1 MNYYRDYYN
10 YLNNNYNQ
18 PNYNQNNVSLY
29 EPYEGFIR
37 GNMFKDLYN
46 KYKTNEPI
54 KIVPKNKQAELLTTI
69 DCLEL
74 AIIDLGMYLDTHP
87 NDKEIL
93 EKFNMYRKDYN
104 EYIY

>member
-37 GNMFKDLYN
+37 GNMFKDLYMSSF
-46 KYKTNEPI
+46 EAPF
-54 KIVPKNKQAELLTTI
+54 L
-69 DCLEL
+69 
-74 AIIDLGMYLDTHP
+74 
-87 NDKEIL
+87 
-93 EKFNMYRKDYN
+93 
-104 EYIY
+104 